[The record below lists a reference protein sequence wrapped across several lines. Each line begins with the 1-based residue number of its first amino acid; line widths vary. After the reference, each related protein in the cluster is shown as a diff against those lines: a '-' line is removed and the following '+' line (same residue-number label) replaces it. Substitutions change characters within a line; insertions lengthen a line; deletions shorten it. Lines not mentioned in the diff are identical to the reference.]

1 MRKKFIGVYAL
12 MAVLALGTT
21 VTSCVDDNESASV
34 TAIRDAKAKQL
45 EAYANYYNAQADAEK
60 ITAEAEAAFKNAQA
74 ELQKIQVELEGLE
87 LQKAQAAINIEIEAA
102 KAKAEAELLS
112 QKTILEQAKAGL
124 ILAMDN
130 ADAATQSRIQ
140 NLLLMADALLYGG
153 SYNVYTTSIQHDS
166 YGNSYVNADAQQIT
180 ILEANSLY
188 GTSSVDG
195 LTQTLVAKKASRTQA
210 DYDMVDIKLEIEQLR
225 AEKETELANEKALLA
240 EYEKYNNT
248 DKEAAEKAANEAV
261 AKVQSLQEL
270 NDQASA
276 LFNQEIVKVTDAT
289 TKISATELMV
299 AYDAY
304 EEAVGTCSYLS
315 DVDKEDEYITVKYD
329 DGTAFTFNTN
339 YWYQTLKKEVDA
351 EQLSAD
357 LTDFENDVK
366 IAEKNLKDAQKE
378 LEDAQKDDAI
388 DPITSKTYKELKEAV
403 AKAKEAFDKEPTTAN
418 ENAWKDAQSAV
429 DSYLDLYDTSS
440 EEEAYER
447 AVKSRDA
454 LTNLQKVLQGDAYKT
469 YETIY
474 AEYEKAVK
482 AEIDAYVAF
491 QKANHNLNVQ
501 INLKNALV
509 NIAAGYTDWAEL
521 INTQKRNVNE
531 TEGEIAT
538 LKTANKET
546 EASKQVYIE
555 ALDKEI
561 ANLENDI
568 KILQSQYDSCMKKIE
583 AVINGE
589 SGLPEI
595 PEGGESTGTT
605 ETPAE

>member
-45 EAYANYYNAQADAEK
+45 ESLANYNNAQAEAAK
-60 ITAEAEAAFKNAQA
+60 IVAEAEAALKNAKA
-74 ELQKIQVELEGLE
+74 ELQKIKNELEGLE
-87 LQKAQAAINIEIEAA
+87 LQKAQAVINIEIEAA
-102 KAKAEAELLS
+102 KTKAEAELLT
-112 QKTILEQAKAGL
+112 QKSILEKAKASL

-130 ADAATQSRIQ
+130 ADAATQERVQ

-153 SYNVYTTSIQHDS
+153 KYNVYTTSLMYDGS
-166 YGNSYVNADAQQIT
+166 GNMFVNSLSDELE
-180 ILEANSLY
+180 ILPANSLY
-188 GTSSVDG
+188 GKDGVKG
-195 LTQTLVAKKASRTQA
+195 LTQTLVEKKALRTKA
-210 DYDMVDIKLEIEQLR
+210 DYEMVDIKLEIEQLR
-225 AEKETELANEKALLA
+225 ADKETELANEKALLA

-261 AKVQSLQEL
+261 VKIQSLQKL
-270 NDQASA
+270 NDEAYA
-276 LFNQEIVKVTDAT
+276 LLNEESIKVTDAT
-289 TKISATELMV
+289 TKIAATELMV

-304 EEAVGTCSYLS
+304 EKAVGTCSYLS

-339 YWYQTLKKEVDA
+339 FWYQTLKKEVDA

-366 IAEKNLKDAQKE
+366 ITGKNLKDAQKE

-418 ENAWKDAQSAV
+418 ENAWKNAQLAV

-454 LTNLQKVLQGDAYKT
+454 LANLQKVLQGDAYKT

-482 AEIDAYVAF
+482 AEIDAYVAY
-491 QKANHNLNVQ
+491 QKTKHNLNVQ

-531 TEGEIAT
+531 TEKEIAT
-538 LKTANKET
+538 LETAKNET

-568 KILQSQYDSCMKKIE
+568 KILQTQYDSCMKKIE
-583 AVINGE
+583 AVISGE

-595 PEGGESTGTT
+595 PEGGESTETP